1 MKHLLLNLKSF
12 YKNDRLI
19 IFIMIICGVTSAFI
33 INFSYGLYYNYNFQK
48 YEVEVDIDD
57 LYPTIAEGK
66 TLTKKQLQQYVLA
79 LDNST
84 LSEMMVI

>member
-19 IFIMIICGVTSAFI
+19 IFIMIICVVTSAFI

-48 YEVEVDIDD
+48 YEVEVDID
-57 LYPTIAEGK
+57 E
-66 TLTKKQLQQYVLA
+66 LQQYVLA